1 MQQLASVR
9 AVTPDTETFRLRNFV
24 ETLRAAGE
32 LEIVDG
38 ATPLMQVAR
47 RLDGNKKAVL
57 FRIAGPEKS
66 ELIGNVMGGAERI
79 GLAFGLPRAEVSQ
92 AVVGRMHTP
101 QDVVEIAS
109 SVAPVHQMVL
119 TGDQV
124 DLTRL
129 PIHLQHEKDG
139 GPYISAAID
148 YSVDPETGHRN
159 AGIRRL
165 MLRGPRETGVDMVSP
180 SDFQAIYRKAAA
192 RNERL
197 PVSFVVGAHPTDFIA
212 AALRVP
218 GDELALVAAMRGQPL
233 PVVRCATND
242 LLVPADAE
250 MVLEGY
256 LDGRGWYE
264 EEGPYGEVLGYYGV
278 MKRNPVFCV
287 TALCMR
293 RDALFQTVTIS
304 GRRLDCTD
312 TGHIGCVRTEVG
324 AWNALRTAVREPVAV
339 HVTASSGGMFNIR
352 VALRQRVPGEARNAI
367 AALFGALENIKH
379 VFVVDDDI
387 DVTSDGEIDWALSTR
402 FQADRDLV
410 VADGFRAIPLDPS
423 LDGRR
428 TGAKAGFDLTL
439 PFGSRGRLDLAVP
452 EPPRAAPDAQRCAGV
467 AEALAGGP
475 RFFGEIVN
483 ALGSDDGRDVVRAL
497 DELRRA
503 GRLRRAEDGRYELAD
518 DGGKP

>member
-1 MQQLASVR
+1 MQQLAPAR
-9 AVTPDTETFRLRNFV
+9 APSPDTESFRLRGFV
-24 ETLRAAGE
+24 EKLRAAGE
-32 LEIVDG
+32 LEVVDG
-38 ATPLMQVAR
+38 PTPLMAIAQ
-47 RLDGNKKAVL
+47 RLDGNPRAVL
-57 FRIAGPEKS
+57 FRNVGPERA
-66 ELIGNVMGGAERI
+66 ELVGNVMGGGERI
-79 GLAFGLPRAEVSQ
+79 GLAFGLTRAEVSR
-92 AVVGRMHTP
+92 AVVQRIREP
-101 QDVVEIAS
+101 QPVVEIAS
-109 SVAPVHQMVL
+109 PAAPVHQVVL
-119 TGDQV
+119 TGDKV

-129 PIHLQHEKDG
+129 PIHLQHAMDG
-139 GPYISAAID
+139 GPYISSAID

-192 RNERL
+192 KQERL

-218 GDELALVAAMRGQPL
+218 GDELALVAAMRGQAL

-287 TALCMR
+287 TAICMR

-304 GRRLDCTD
+304 GRRLDRTD
-312 TGHIGCVRTEVG
+312 TGHIGTVRTEVG

-439 PFGSRGRLDLAVP
+439 PLGSRDRLDLTVP
-452 EPPRAAPDAQRCAGV
+452 EPPRAATGAKRAAGI
-467 AEALAGGP
+467 AEALAAGP
-475 RFFGEIVN
+475 LFFGEIAN
-483 ALGSDDGRDVVRAL
+483 ALGSDDGRDVVRAI
-497 DELRRA
+497 DALRRA
-503 GRLRRAEDGRYELAD
+503 GRLRRTEDGRYALG
-518 DGGKP
+518 DGAKP

>member
-1 MQQLASVR
+1 VVLK
-9 AVTPDTETFRLRNFV
+9 
-24 ETLRAAGE
+24 GE
-32 LEIVDG
+32 E
-38 ATPLMQVAR
+38 
-47 RLDGNKKAVL
+47 
-57 FRIAGPEKS
+57 
-66 ELIGNVMGGAERI
+66 
-79 GLAFGLPRAEVSQ
+79 
-92 AVVGRMHTP
+92 
-101 QDVVEIAS
+101 
-109 SVAPVHQMVL
+109 
-119 TGDQV
+119 V

-129 PIHLQHEKDG
+129 PVHLQHAMDG
-139 GPYISAAID
+139 APYISAAID

-180 SDFQAIYRKAAA
+180 SDFQAIYRKTAAKQ
-192 RNERL
+192 ERL
-197 PVSFVVGAHPTDFIA
+197 PVSFVIGAHPADFIA
-212 AALRVP
+212 AAMRVP
-218 GDELALVAAMRGQPL
+218 GDELALVAAVRGQAL
-233 PVVRCATND
+233 PAVRCATND

-264 EEGPYGEVLGYYGV
+264 DEGPYGEVLGYYGV
-278 MKRNPVFCV
+278 MKRNPVFRV

-304 GRRLDCTD
+304 GRRLDRTD
-312 TGHIGCVRTEVG
+312 TGHIGTVRTEVG

-352 VALRQRVPGEARNAI
+352 VALRQRVAGEARNAI

-439 PFGSRGRLDLAVP
+439 PLGSRDRLDLTVP
-452 EPPRAAPDAQRCAGV
+452 EPPRAEAESKRAGSA
-467 AEALAGGP
+467 AEALAAGP
-475 RFFGEIVN
+475 LFFGEIVA
-483 ALGSDDGRDVVRAL
+483 ALGSDDGREVVRAL
-497 DELRRA
+497 DALRRE
-503 GRLRRAEDGRYELAD
+503 GRLRRAEDGRYRLAESD
-518 DGGKP
+518 PR

>member
-1 MQQLASVR
+1 MQQLAPAR
-9 AVTPDTETFRLRNFV
+9 APSPDTETFRLRGFV
-24 ETLRAAGE
+24 ERLRAAGE
-32 LEIVDG
+32 LEVVDG
-38 ATPLMQVAR
+38 PTPLMAVAQ
-47 RLDGNKKAVL
+47 RLDGNPKAVL
-57 FRIAGPEKS
+57 FRNVGPERA
-66 ELIGNVMGGAERI
+66 ELVGNVMGGGERI
-79 GLAFGLPRAEVSQ
+79 GLAFGMTRAEVSR
-92 AVVGRMHTP
+92 AVAQRIREP
-101 QDVVEIAS
+101 QPVVEIAS
-109 SVAPVHQMVL
+109 SAAPVHQVVL
-119 TGDQV
+119 TGDRI

-129 PIHLQHEKDG
+129 PIHLQHAMDG
-139 GPYISAAID
+139 GPYISSAID

-192 RNERL
+192 KQERL

-218 GDELALVAAMRGQPL
+218 GDELALVAAMRGQAL

-304 GRRLDCTD
+304 GRRLDRTD
-312 TGHIGCVRTEVG
+312 TGHIGTVRTEVG

-439 PFGSRGRLDLAVP
+439 PLGSRDRLDLTVP
-452 EPPRAAPDAQRCAGV
+452 EPPRASAGARRAAGIV
-467 AEALAGGP
+467 EALAAGP
-475 RFFGEIVN
+475 LFFGDIVT
-483 ALGSDDGRDVVRAL
+483 ALGSDDGREVVRAL

-503 GRLRRAEDGRYELAD
+503 GRLRRTEDGRYALAD
-518 DGGKP
+518 GATS